1 MTGHRVRV
9 RIMLDGRFDIQFRI
23 LALNVVLAVGVDKA
37 LVLIRSVVVVEIHH
51 LL

>member
-1 MTGHRVRV
+1 MTGYRVRV
-9 RIMLDGRFDIQFRI
+9 RIMLDVRFDIQFRI
-23 LALNVVLAVGVDKA
+23 LALNLVLAVGVGNA

>member
-1 MTGHRVRV
+1 
-9 RIMLDGRFDIQFRI
+9 MLDVRFDIQFRI
-23 LALNVVLAVGVDKA
+23 LALNLVLAVDVGKA